1 MTGKEIANHLGR
13 SKKSRYKG
21 DPCWMVKCPAH
32 DDRSASLSIVERND
46 GWVTFFCFRG
56 CSRDEILAAMGLQV
70 RDLALN
76 DFKRNPE
83 WEQQRKDHD
92 RLELLERRN
101 GLAIFMQEVEPSKRN
116 YWRAVERNS
125 SVEIRSLRDK
135 IYPDEAKKNLRNQ
148 TAKHLI
154 SEYGTEELLACF
166 WNGPAGTRMRARL
179 ERRR

>member
-1 MTGKEIANHLGR
+1 MTASQISKTLHGR
-13 SKKSRYKG
+13 RFGSGYMCRCPCPVHSRG
-21 DPCWMVKCPAH
+21 D
-32 DDRSASLSIVERND
+32 RNRSLSVREID
-46 GWVTFFCFRG
+46 GWVRFKCFTG

-101 GLAIFMQEVEPSKRN
+101 GLAIFMQVVEPGKRN

-135 IYPDEAKKNLRNQ
+135 IYPDEAKKILRNQ

-154 SEYGTEELLACF
+154 SEYGEEELLACF

>member
-1 MTGKEIANHLGR
+1 
-13 SKKSRYKG
+13 
-21 DPCWMVKCPAH
+21 
-32 DDRSASLSIVERND
+32 
-46 GWVTFFCFRG
+46 
-56 CSRDEILAAMGLQV
+56 MGLQV

-101 GLAIFMQEVEPSKRN
+101 GLAIFMHVVEPGKRN

-135 IYPDEAKKNLRNQ
+135 IYPDEAKKILRNQ

-154 SEYGTEELLACF
+154 SEYGEEELLACF